1 MEKTGDCR
9 LEMDCLLGWLGRTV
23 TPATVSSIV
32 RRLTQT
38 VNADARQNAHFLM
51 ASIVLYH
58 PLHYLQSVIKARVL
72 GDEIMKWESELKAK
86 RLATP
91 PRNVGHLTVYEGGR
105 LPTGYEVES
114 KGYIDRLLR
123 LFIKP
128 RRTAQLVQE
137 GGASD
142 TLN

>member
-128 RRTAQLVQE
+128 LRTAQLVQE

>member
-23 TPATVSSIV
+23 TPATVSAIL
-32 RRLTQT
+32 RRLTET
-38 VNADARQNAHFLM
+38 VNDGAQQNAHFLM
-51 ASIVLYH
+51 VSIVLYH
-58 PLHYLQSVIKARVL
+58 PLRYPQSVIKARVL
-72 GDEIMKWESELKAK
+72 GDEIMKWESQLKAK

-105 LPTGYEVES
+105 LPTGHEVES

-128 RRTAQLVQE
+128 RRAAQLVQE
-137 GGASD
+137 EGAADHLS
-142 TLN
+142 